1 MFETVCIRCGKTRIL
16 FKKWKEK
23 TEKGT
28 DIIHEQTV
36 CPDQECQKLVDE
48 KFAQMREKKL
58 LLIANKGK

>member
-1 MFETVCIRCGKTRIL
+1 MYTL
-16 FKKWKEK
+16 WKEK

-36 CPDQECQKLVDE
+36 CPDSECQKIVDE

-58 LLIANKGK
+58 LLTNKGK